1 MRDTQNMRWI
11 MPLFEIETPCVG
23 CCSTV
28 FGEEVCRGCYRY
40 TKEVLAWSQLSLQE
54 KSLAMQRIVGDLSSA
69 MLLYLVIDN
78 MALLEQQRQKRNIP
92 LPECG
97 GSAAVAYALL
107 RAGAENMRDLSAYG
121 LRAVGDAKN
130 LTPLAILR
138 AIEREQ
144 RQLALRALSN

>member
-1 MRDTQNMRWI
+1 

-28 FGEEVCRGCYRY
+28 FGEQVCRGCYRY
-40 TKEVLAWSQLSLQE
+40 ATEVLAWSHLSLAEQ
-54 KSLAMQRIVGDLSSA
+54 SLVMQRIVDDLSRA
-69 MLLYLVIDN
+69 MAMYLVVENAD
-78 MALLEQQRQKRNIP
+78 LLEQQRQKHNITP
-92 LPECG
+92 PECG
-97 GSAAVAYALL
+97 GSTAVAYALL
-107 RAGAENMRDLSAYG
+107 RAGAENMRNLSAYG
-121 LRAVGDAKN
+121 LRAVKEAEN